1 MNSKQ
6 NDHAILTTAVDTP
19 LGTMLAGVTGQGVC
33 LLEFA
38 DTGRAEAQLRRLA
51 GRLTAASAPGE
62 SPLFAALRGQLD
74 EYFSGLRRHFSLPL
88 VLAGTPFQ
96 LRVWIALQ
104 SIPYGET
111 RTYHAL
117 AAQIGAPEAARAVGA
132 ANGANPLAIL
142 VPCHRLTGADGGLT
156 GYGGGLWRKR
166 RLLEMEGSAGRT
178 DHQPSG
184 IV

>member
-1 MNSKQ
+1 MIFTCQ
-6 NDHAILTTAVDTP
+6 LDTP
-19 LGTMLAGVTGQGVC
+19 LGPMLAGATGQGVC

-38 DTGRAEAQLRRLA
+38 DSGRAAAQLRRLA
-51 GRLTAASAPGE
+51 GRLGAASAPGE
-62 SPLFAALRGQLD
+62 SPFFSSLRAQLD
-74 EYFSGLRRHFSLPL
+74 EYFTGLRRHFSLPL

-111 RTYHAL
+111 RTYRAL
-117 AAQIGAPEAARAVGA
+117 AAQIGQPEAARAVGR

-142 VPCHRLTGADGGLT
+142 VPCHRLTGADGKLT

-166 RLLEMEGSAGRT
+166 RLLEMERAVSF
-178 DHQPSG
+178 
-184 IV
+184 